1 MLDERFARQ
10 YRYEPPSEFPLTSPY
25 TGIVHHLSGPKK
37 RAHTQTFPETVMA
50 GRCCKNVASVT
61 FITPVGFST
70 TRLARVLDS
79 LVRVSRRDGKSHFD
93 MIALSPSGRVTP
105 STPGVTRK
113 HAGPVRPLV
122 SPDPIMPLSFAQASG
137 LTRTHRAPR
146 RISSYHFR
154 PNDFKSFDPLFKVLF
169 IFPSQYLFAIGLPD
183 IFSLRRSLSPTW
195 CTSIKVHDSSAAHPI
210 ALDTTDGALTLFG
223 GPLATTSAS
232 RALGLTAYRLQ
243 FDGR

>member
-1 MLDERFARQ
+1 MFQDE
-10 YRYEPPSEFPLTSPY
+10 
-25 TGIVHHLSGPKK
+25 
-37 RAHTQTFPETVMA
+37 
-50 GRCCKNVASVT
+50 
-61 FITPVGFST
+61 PVKT
-70 TRLARVLDS
+70 
-79 LVRVSRRDGKSHFD
+79 
-93 MIALSPSGRVTP
+93 I
-105 STPGVTRK
+105 
-113 HAGPVRPLV
+113 
-122 SPDPIMPLSFAQASG
+122 
-137 LTRTHRAPR
+137 LTRSQKPLKPVDTQPRKDASITNGPNALLASTHSILSLNIAQRAPR
-146 RISSYHFR
+146 RINFYRFR

-169 IFPSQYLFAIGLPD
+169 IFPSQYLFAIGFPH